1 MECQAK
7 RPIKKGEWFS
17 LSDSD
22 VESTQAED
30 RRAVNPLLQ
39 PLHLQ
44 TVFQR
49 SPEEPNAGA
58 ENGRIAAKNS
68 SHMRGKEAQLV
79 A

>member
-30 RRAVNPLLQ
+30 RRAVNPAPAAAAFADSL
-39 PLHLQ
+39 
-44 TVFQR
+44 
-49 SPEEPNAGA
+49 SEEP
-58 ENGRIAAKNS
+58 
-68 SHMRGKEAQLV
+68 RGTKRRR
-79 A
+79 